1 MTSSPAERGPANPD
15 YSFVVPVLDEVETL
29 EELYRRLTGVI
40 EQMDGTA
47 EIVLVDDGSTD
58 GSYDVMVALRQR
70 DERVRPVRLS
80 RNFGHQIAISAG
92 LDHARGKAAIIMDG
106 DLQDPPE
113 VALELAA
120 RWREGYEVVYAIR
133 DERAGEGQA
142 KLLTAS
148 WFYRVMDRMSEVPI
162 PRDAGDFRLVDRRAI
177 DAITAMHEHHRYLRG
192 MFAWVGYRQT
202 GVHYARAARHAGRT
216 KYPLRK
222 MLNFAADGIV
232 SFSTV
237 PLRLTLYAGFV
248 VSLLAFVS
256 AVVAIVLKVVGAY
269 EVPGWASIAVAIA
282 FLSGIQLTMLGVIGT
297 YVGRIYDEVKQRP
310 LYFVRDDATARR
322 PDDDLPR
329 ERADLR

>member
-1 MTSSPAERGPANPD
+1 MASVRSEDGPASPD

-29 EELYRRLTGVI
+29 EELYRRLTDVI
-40 EQMDGTA
+40 EQMDGPA

-58 GSYDVMVALRQR
+58 GSYDVMSALAAR

-92 LDHARGKAAIIMDG
+92 LDHARGRAAIIMDG

-113 VALELAA
+113 VALELAG

-133 DERAGEGQA
+133 DERAGEGQV

-148 WFYRVMDRMSEVPI
+148 WFYRLMDRMSEVPI

-192 MFAWVGYRQT
+192 MFAWAGYRQT

-222 MLNFAADGIV
+222 MLSFAADGIV

-237 PLRLTLYAGFV
+237 PLRLTLYVGFL
-248 VSLLAFVS
+248 VSLLSFVS
-256 AVVAIVLKVVGAY
+256 AVVAIILKIIGAY

-282 FLSGIQLTMLGVIGT
+282 FLSGIQLTMLGVIGI
-297 YVGRIYDEVKQRP
+297 YVGRIYDEVKRRP
-310 LYFVRDDATARR
+310 LYFVSDEGAARR
-322 PDDDLPR
+322 ANRPD
-329 ERADLR
+329 EQHADLR

>member
-120 RWREGYEVVYAIR
+120 RWREGY
-133 DERAGEGQA
+133 
-142 KLLTAS
+142 
-148 WFYRVMDRMSEVPI
+148 RVMDRMSEVPI

-248 VSLLAFVS
+248 VSLLAFVA